1 MLIIL
6 ILLTNNIFQLDY
18 FNEFINIE
26 FYNSGKEYRVMINS
40 DWLRNTNYNEK
51 YNENIKLVDYLITHK
66 SNIKIRTYSKNVNRD
81 SIATIIRMEMI
92 NNNELKKY
100 IELLFYKIDLQ
111 KDTITIDEVMDIASY
126 YFFVMRVNKD
136 SSLYATICTG
146 NNGLPI
152 FKQQTDLI
160 LSGFIFSILFENI
173 RDTKYNI
180 FNRFTK
186 LIHKYNTIYL
196 ELNNEKR
203 VEKIQNEIFEL
214 MRNDK
219 KVKEMFIDK
228 MNDLKYSPYLLEY

>member
-18 FNEFINIE
+18 FNELINIE
-26 FYNSGKEYRVMINS
+26 FYDNGKEYRVMINS
-40 DWLRNTNYNEK
+40 DSLRNTNYNEK

-66 SNIKIRTYSKNVNRD
+66 SNIKIRTYSNNVNKD
-81 SIATIIRMEMI
+81 SIATIIRNEMI
-92 NNNELKKY
+92 NNNDLKKY

-111 KDTITIDEVMDIASY
+111 KVTITIDEVMDIASY

-146 NNGLPI
+146 NNGLPV

-186 LIHKYNTIYL
+186 LIHKYNTMYL
-196 ELNNEKR
+196 ELDNAKR
-203 VEKIQNEIFEL
+203 VEKIQTEIFEL

-228 MNDLKYSPYLLEY
+228 INDLKYSPYFLEY

>member
-18 FNEFINIE
+18 FNELINIE
-26 FYNSGKEYRVMINS
+26 FYDNGKEYRVMINS
-40 DWLRNTNYNEK
+40 DSLRNTNYNEK
-51 YNENIKLVDYLITHK
+51 YNENIRLVDYLITHK
-66 SNIKIRTYSKNVNRD
+66 SNIKIRTYSNNVNKD
-81 SIATIIRMEMI
+81 SIATIIRNEMI
-92 NNNELKKY
+92 NNNDLKKY

-111 KDTITIDEVMDIASY
+111 KVTITIDEVMDIASY

-146 NNGLPI
+146 NNGLPV

-160 LSGFIFSILFENI
+160 LSGFIFSILFENT
-173 RDTKYNI
+173 RNTKYNI

-186 LIHKYNTIYL
+186 LIHKYNTMYL
-196 ELNNEKR
+196 ELDNAKR
-203 VEKIQNEIFEL
+203 VEKIQTEIFEL

-228 MNDLKYSPYLLEY
+228 INDLKYSPYFLEY